1 MQFRFLIDGA
11 LVEGPGTFEVINP
24 ASGLPF
30 CEAPC
35 AGVAEAELAIAAA
48 RRAFPA
54 WRRLGFA
61 KRGDMLARLAD
72 ALEARREEF
81 ARLLTQEQGKPL
93 RDASGE
99 LGAAVAALRYYA
111 GLELKPEILRNED
124 GTRIIEQRD
133 PLGVVAAITPWNYP
147 VLILTQKIGPALIT
161 GNCVI
166 AKPAPTTPLTTLLL
180 GELAS
185 SILPA
190 GVLQT
195 LCGQNELGALLTCH
209 EGVDFVSFTG
219 STETG
224 KKVLTSAA
232 GTLKRFS
239 LELGGNDAALVLD
252 DADIEAVAPRIF
264 HGAMKNVGQICLA
277 IKRVYAPRHM
287 MDPLCEVLARL
298 AGEAVLGDGLHQ
310 GTTHGPVNNQAQFDK
325 LVDLLAQSRAQGR
338 VVAGGG
344 VPDGD
349 GYFIQPTILRD
360 LPEDSRL
367 VSEEQ
372 FGPLLPVQSYDTLD
386 DAIAR
391 INASKYGLTA
401 TVWTGD
407 PERGIDV
414 ASRIE
419 SGTVWVN
426 KHLDLPFDIP
436 FGGAKSSG
444 IGRQQGIE
452 GLKEFT
458 QPRIIN
464 AAI

>member
-1 MQFRFLIDGA
+1 
-11 LVEGPGTFEVINP
+11 
-24 ASGLPF
+24 
-30 CEAPC
+30 
-35 AGVAEAELAIAAA
+35 
-48 RRAFPA
+48 
-54 WRRLGFA
+54 
-61 KRGDMLARLAD
+61 
-72 ALEARREEF
+72 
-81 ARLLTQEQGKPL
+81 
-93 RDASGE
+93 
-99 LGAAVAALRYYA
+99 
-111 GLELKPEILRNED
+111 
-124 GTRIIEQRD
+124 
-133 PLGVVAAITPWNYP
+133 
-147 VLILTQKIGPALIT
+147 
-161 GNCVI
+161 
-166 AKPAPTTPLTTLLL
+166 
-180 GELAS
+180 
-185 SILPA
+185 
-190 GVLQT
+190 
-195 LCGQNELGALLTCH
+195 
-209 EGVDFVSFTG
+209 
-219 STETG
+219 
-224 KKVLTSAA
+224 
-232 GTLKRFS
+232 
-239 LELGGNDAALVLD
+239 
-252 DADIEAVAPRIF
+252 
-264 HGAMKNVGQICLA
+264 
-277 IKRVYAPRHM
+277 
-287 MDPLCEVLARL
+287 
-298 AGEAVLGDGLHQ
+298 
-310 GTTHGPVNNQAQFDK
+310 
-325 LVDLLAQSRAQGR
+325 
-338 VVAGGG
+338 